1 MYRVNILPA
10 AARELARLDKSVA
23 ARILRRIHWLA
34 ENLDRIRP
42 DPLSADLAGMF
53 KLRVGDYRVI
63 YEILSKEK
71 LLIVHSIGHRRDVY
85 R

>member
-1 MYRVNILPA
+1 MYGVNLLPA

-23 ARILRRIHWLA
+23 ARILRRIHWLV

-42 DPLSADLAGMF
+42 EPLSAVLAGMF
-53 KLRVGDYRVI
+53 KFRVGDYRVI
-63 YEILSKEK
+63 YEILRNES
-71 LLIVHSIGHRRDVY
+71 LLIIHSIGHRKDVY